1 MFTSA
6 SLLTGDSAANETV
19 NEKAARQHSAVNGDL
34 IFTGAMGPSEPS
46 MHYNFIQFPYTFSIC
61 QSMRKRLGEV

>member
-6 SLLTGDSAANETV
+6 ALLTGDSAANETD

-34 IFTGAMGPSEPS
+34 IFPGAMGPSEPS
-46 MHYNFIQFPYTFSIC
+46 MALQY
-61 QSMRKRLGEV
+61 

>member
-6 SLLTGDSAANETV
+6 SLLTDDSVANETD

-34 IFTGAMGPSEPS
+34 IFPGAMGPSEPS
-46 MHYNFIQFPYTFSIC
+46 MALQFYSIPIHLFNLPVNEE
-61 QSMRKRLGEV
+61 KTW